1 MVSDGDGWLVGPIRG
16 PRAFDDAPLM
26 VCTVGKTLRG
36 QKYPTATAVS
46 QLSNDSGFITADAI
60 PTGLVFIAGTQIIT
74 GQKTFSED
82 IIVGST
88 ASQVYTQISTNSID
102 VHTGDDTVYGATRLS
117 AYGLMK
123 FLGTLN
129 TALNFVN
136 PLTLLFKY
144 PLKLPRCLHTSYFR
158 RYTCSL
164 FASI

>member
-1 MVSDGDGWLVGPIRG
+1 MTPSNGKVYGRK
-16 PRAFDDAPLM
+16 DAAWAEVP
-26 VCTVGKTLRG
+26 
-36 QKYPTATAVS
+36 PTATAVS

-136 PLTLLFKY
+136 PTANTTIQI
-144 PLKLPRCLHTSYFR
+144 PLKLLQVFTH
-158 RYTCSL
+158 
-164 FASI
+164 

>member
-1 MVSDGDGWLVGPIRG
+1 
-16 PRAFDDAPLM
+16 
-26 VCTVGKTLRG
+26 
-36 QKYPTATAVS
+36 
-46 QLSNDSGFITADAI
+46 
-60 PTGLVFIAGTQIIT
+60 
-74 GQKTFSED
+74 
-82 IIVGST
+82 
-88 ASQVYTQISTNSID
+88 VYTQISTNSID

-136 PLTLLFKY
+136 PTANTTIQIPAKATQVFT
-144 PLKLPRCLHTSYFR
+144 HYFR

>member
-1 MVSDGDGWLVGPIRG
+1 L
-16 PRAFDDAPLM
+16 F
-26 VCTVGKTLRG
+26 
-36 QKYPTATAVS
+36 
-46 QLSNDSGFITADAI
+46 F
-60 PTGLVFIAGTQIIT
+60 AGTQIIT

-117 AYGLMK
+117 AGLMK

-136 PLTLLFKY
+136 PTANTTIQIPAKATQVFTLL
-144 PLKLPRCLHTSYFR
+144 
-158 RYTCSL
+158 
-164 FASI
+164 

>member
-1 MVSDGDGWLVGPIRG
+1 MVK
-16 PRAFDDAPLM
+16 
-26 VCTVGKTLRG
+26 CTVGKTLRG
-36 QKYPTATAVS
+36 QKYLLRLAVS
-46 QLSNDSGFITADAI
+46 QLSNDSGFITADANRAC
-60 PTGLVFIAGTQIIT
+60 FFAGTQIIT

-136 PLTLLFKY
+136 PTANTIQIPAKATPGVYTLATLEDIPVAY
-144 PLKLPRCLHTSYFR
+144 LPPFDKANDSYFPR
-158 RYTCSL
+158 GRD
-164 FASI
+164 SIRAYWRLRL

>member
-1 MVSDGDGWLVGPIRG
+1 L
-16 PRAFDDAPLM
+16 F
-26 VCTVGKTLRG
+26 
-36 QKYPTATAVS
+36 Y
-46 QLSNDSGFITADAI
+46 
-60 PTGLVFIAGTQIIT
+60 AGTQIIT

-102 VHTGDDTVYGATRLS
+102 VHTDDTVYGATRLS

-136 PLTLLFKY
+136 PTANTTIQIPAKATQVFT
-144 PLKLPRCLHTSYFR
+144 H
-158 RYTCSL
+158 
-164 FASI
+164 